1 MNKILFLEETDLSR
15 AMPFFLFY
23 LLLFTMLSL
32 GDGMSITLF
41 VKRVGA
47 DQLPNYYWITALLNF
62 ALIVVYMALAG
73 VWSNAKLF
81 HWIVFGSIFSFL
93 VAWITVM
100 LFPIDVRAFGLF
112 FISRE
117 LSFTLVTMHLGNFVQ
132 DYFSRSDL
140 NRVLPFIFSG
150 GRLGGI
156 IGGSLLALLSRSF
169 AVLNLV
175 WVYIVLGA
183 FAWLI
188 LCFIQKSHV
197 LHTEAS
203 QDVQSTAAR
212 KAHPERLI
220 ATSLPNR
227 YLEIIRLLKSSR
239 LLQWLTVTSL
249 FFIVCRWVLNYQYSH
264 YFQAHFANE
273 NQLAELMGWYTAIA
287 LSVALIIQLTLVNRM
302 VRYLGLSLTHA
313 VYSLVLLFTM
323 GLNVFPMSLNGALF
337 SRFVE
342 TELRNGL
349 RNPIMMLMT
358 NTFERSMRPQARA
371 WLMGV
376 IIPIATILS
385 SLLLQGGYSVSY
397 LGLTM
402 GLGYVVAGLGIYFWL
417 PESPSPVW
425 EWATQKLPALKKWKA
440 IPLRE
445 RT

>member
-1 MNKILFLEETDLSR
+1 MSR
-15 AMPFFLFY
+15 ALPFFLFY

-62 ALIVVYMALAG
+62 ALMLIYMALAG

-81 HWIVFGSIFSFL
+81 HWIVFGSVFSFL

-100 LFPIDVRAFGLF
+100 LYPNDVRAFGLF

-140 NRVLPFIFSG
+140 NRILPFIFSG

-156 IGGSLLALLSRSF
+156 IGGSLLALLSRCF
-169 AVLNLV
+169 PVLNLV
-175 WVYIVLGA
+175 WVYMGLGA
-183 FAWLI
+183 LAWAVLV
-188 LCFIQKSHV
+188 FIQQSHV

-203 QDVQSTAAR
+203 LSLQSNTAQTNAAQNAR
-212 KAHPERLI
+212 PERLT
-220 ATSLPNR
+220 ATTLPNR
-227 YLEIIRLLKSSR
+227 YLDIIRLLKSSA

-264 YFQAHFANE
+264 FFEAHFANE
-273 NQLAELMGWYTAIA
+273 NQLAEFMGWYTSIA
-287 LSVALIIQLTLVNRM
+287 LTVALVIQLTLVNRM

-313 VYSLVLLFTM
+313 VYSLVLVLTM
-323 GLNVFPMSLNGALF
+323 GMNVFPMTLNGALF

-358 NTFERSMRPQARA
+358 NTFDRVMRPQARA

-376 IIPIATILS
+376 IIPIATLFS
-385 SLLLQGGYSVSY
+385 SLLLQGGYPVGW

-402 GLGYVVAGLGIYFWL
+402 GVGYVFAGVGIYFWL

-425 EWATQKLPALKKWKA
+425 EWVTQKMPLLKKLKA
-440 IPLRE
+440 ETLRN
-445 RT
+445 RS